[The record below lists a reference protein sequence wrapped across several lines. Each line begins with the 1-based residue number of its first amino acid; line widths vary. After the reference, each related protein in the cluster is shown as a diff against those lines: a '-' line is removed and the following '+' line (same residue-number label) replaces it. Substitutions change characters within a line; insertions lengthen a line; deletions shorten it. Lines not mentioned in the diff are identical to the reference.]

1 MDICDQYIIVNFL
14 WRTVLISFVHVEN
27 LKKKKKQFLKTDLIV
42 IYHFTMFTYT
52 LHTFD
57 KNCDAISY
65 HIIVNVCVE
74 KLVEHNMAK
83 T

>member
-1 MDICDQYIIVNFL
+1 
-14 WRTVLISFVHVEN
+14 
-27 LKKKKKQFLKTDLIV
+27 
-42 IYHFTMFTYT
+42 MFTYT

-57 KNCDAISY
+57 KNCDATSY

>member
-1 MDICDQYIIVNFL
+1 
-14 WRTVLISFVHVEN
+14 
-27 LKKKKKQFLKTDLIV
+27 
-42 IYHFTMFTYT
+42 MFTYT

>member
-1 MDICDQYIIVNFL
+1 MEDRFD
-14 WRTVLISFVHVEN
+14 FVCTCGK
-27 LKKKKKQFLKTDLIV
+27 LKKKKKKQFLKTDLIV

-57 KNCDAISY
+57 KNCDATSY